1 MGEGCS
7 DPSFLAVPVLRLGL
21 PLLSFFFGIKCIY
34 KKLFQVNKLSI
45 HFKDLGN
52 EWSQLSQNTI
62 KKKMFVDLW
71 LCWVFVAVL
80 RFSLVSVSG
89 AYSPVAV
96 CGLLNVVAPLVTGR
110 SF

>member
-1 MGEGCS
+1 M
-7 DPSFLAVPVLRLGL
+7 LLTTM
-21 PLLSFFFGIKCIY
+21 PLEWFFGLISFHLFIY
-34 KKLFQVNKLSI
+34 F
-45 HFKDLGN
+45 
-52 EWSQLSQNTI
+52 
-62 KKKMFVDLW
+62 W